1 MATNKYK
8 FIFNQNQY
16 IIGFNAVI
24 EGQYDFEGQMSEYP
38 NATRG
43 WTKFQSGAL
52 VEDQVKKQQILAEET
67 KQARI
72 SELKQKLQETDYI
85 YNSIR
90 EGGRT
95 EEYYAEVIENR
106 KAWRREIQ
114 ELEGDI

>member
-1 MATNKYK
+1 MATHKYRINLNEDGYVVGFMAVLDDDYDYVGQMAQFPNVCDGYIK
-8 FIFNQNQY
+8 FINGEF
-16 IIGFNAVI
+16 VVD
-24 EGQYDFEGQMSEYP
+24 EE
-38 NATRG
+38 
-43 WTKFQSGAL
+43 
-52 VEDQVKKQQILAEET
+52 KKQEIEDRKAKEV
-67 KQARI
+67 RI
-72 SELKQKLQETDYI
+72 AELKQKLADTDYI